1 MKKLIDKL
9 CNRETI
15 TYLIFGVLTTA
26 INYGIYH
33 LMYKFTELEPV
44 VYNIVAWTV
53 AVIFAF
59 FTNKVVVFQSKEFKP
74 STLIKEF
81 LPFIGA
87 RIFSFLVEEA
97 FLALTVNLMGMHPL
111 LSKVIICVVVVIMN
125 YFFSKFLIFKKNK
138 ENNDNE

>member
-1 MKKLIDKL
+1 
-9 CNRETI
+9 
-15 TYLIFGVLTTA
+15 
-26 INYGIYH
+26 
-33 LMYKFTELEPV
+33 MYKFTSLEPV

-59 FTNKVVVFQSKEFKP
+59 FTNKIVVFQSKEFKP
-74 STLIKEF
+74 TTLFKEF
-81 LPFIGA
+81 FPFIGA

>member
-1 MKKLIDKL
+1 MKKLINKL
-9 CNRETI
+9 LNRETI

-26 INYGIYH
+26 INYGVYY
-33 LMYKFTELEPV
+33 LMYKFTTLEPV

-59 FTNKVVVFQSKEFKP
+59 FTNKVVVFQSKEFKAV
-74 STLIKEF
+74 TLVREF

-87 RIFSFLVEEA
+87 RIFSFIVEEA

-125 YFFSKFLIFKKNK
+125 YFFSKFLIFNKKK

>member
-26 INYGIYH
+26 LNYAIYH
-33 LMYKFTELEPV
+33 LMYRFTTLEPV

-59 FTNKVVVFQSKEFKP
+59 FTNKLVVFQSKEFKP
-74 STLIKEF
+74 NTLIKEF
-81 LPFIGA
+81 FPFIGA

-97 FLALTVNLMGMHPL
+97 FLAITVNLMGMHPL
-111 LSKVIICVVVVIMN
+111 LSKIVICVVVVILN
-125 YFFSKFLIFKKNK
+125 YFFSKFLIFRKKK
-138 ENNDNE
+138 ETSNE

>member
-33 LMYKFTELEPV
+33 LMDKFTELEPV

-59 FTNKVVVFQSKEFKP
+59 FTNKLFVFESKSFKSTVVFR
-74 STLIKEF
+74 EF
-81 LPFIGA
+81 LTFVSA
-87 RIFSFLVEEA
+87 RIISLLLEEA
-97 FLALTVNLMGMHPL
+97 FLALTVKVMGIHEL
-111 LSKVIICVVVVIMN
+111 IAKVIISVIVVIVN
-125 YFFSKFLIFKKNK
+125 YFASKFLVFRKK
-138 ENNDNE
+138 